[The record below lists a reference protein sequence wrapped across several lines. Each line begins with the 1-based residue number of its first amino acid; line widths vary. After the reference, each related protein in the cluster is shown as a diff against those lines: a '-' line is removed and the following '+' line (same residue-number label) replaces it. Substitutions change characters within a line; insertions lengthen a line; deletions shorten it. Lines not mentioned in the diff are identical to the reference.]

1 MKEIFRAAFVI
12 ARRDF
17 TAIIYSKAFIFFLLG
32 PLFPVL
38 VGFAAG
44 NLGGQMAKEVSQPVV
59 GIALP
64 KADSDKMLAA
74 RQSLSKTFGD
84 SYFAEMEILGDAGA
98 EQKSPQEYLQ
108 RKDDNLSVVVTG
120 SLAKP
125 FVTGTAHAIKRERAD
140 IELLAGYAQNGGS
153 LKLPKATPD
162 IVLET
167 ANSDKQLRTITA
179 QGGQILVFF
188 LTMLLAG
195 MVLSNL
201 VEEKSNKIIEILAA
215 SIPMESVFLGK
226 LFAMLAMALLGIAVW
241 TSIGMIGFTAIGP
254 NLPNYPTPAV
264 GWPIFI
270 GLCFTYFIMAYL
282 MLGAL
287 FLGIGAMA
295 ATVREVQTISM
306 PVTMAQLINFF
317 FASYALTK
325 TGEPIEK
332 FAAIFPLSSPF
343 AMIGRAALEP
353 TLWHHA
359 IAIIGQMLF
368 AVLLLRLGVYLFKKN
383 VMQSGS
389 VGRVSEGVGASCSAS
404 STFADKKARCIISCG
419 SKLD

>member
-1 MKEIFRAAFVI
+1 MKEIFRAAMVI

-32 PLFPVL
+32 PFFPVL
-38 VGFAAG
+38 VGIAAG
-44 NLGGQMAKEVSQPVV
+44 NLGGQIAREAAQPVV
-59 GIALP
+59 GLAMVQS
-64 KADSDKMLAA
+64 DSRKILNAREKLAVNMGENYFTQMKLVGDPA
-74 RQSLSKTFGD
+74 RDQGKN
-84 SYFAEMEILGDAGA
+84 
-98 EQKSPQEYLQ
+98 PQDYL
-108 RKDDNLSVVVTG
+108 KKKEDNLSVVVTG
-120 SLAKP
+120 SLAEP
-125 FVTGTAHAIKRERAD
+125 VVTGTKRAVDRESPG
-140 IELLAGYAQNGGS
+140 IEMLAAYAMNPS
-153 LKLPKATPD
+153 AMKLPEAKAD
-162 IVLET
+162 FVAET
-167 ANSDKQLRTITA
+167 ANNDKQLRTVTA

-226 LFAMLAMALLGIAVW
+226 LFAMLGMALLGIFVW
-241 TSIGMIGFTAIGP
+241 TAVGVIGLQFARGIP
-254 NLPNYPTPAV
+254 NFPTPAV
-264 GWPIFI
+264 GWPMFI
-270 GLCFTYFIMAYL
+270 TLCFTYFIMAYL

-325 TGEPIEK
+325 TGQPIEQ
-332 FAAIFPLSSPF
+332 FAAIFPFSSPF

-353 TLWHHA
+353 NLWHHA
-359 IAIIGQMLF
+359 VAIVGQILF
-368 AVLLLRLGVYLFKKN
+368 AILLLRLGVVLFKRN
-383 VMQSGS
+383 VMKSGNA
-389 VGRVSEGVGASCSAS
+389 GRIKDAG
-404 STFADKKARCIISCG
+404 KR
-419 SKLD
+419 KLFGLITVRG

>member
-1 MKEIFRAAFVI
+1 MKEIIRAAFVI

-32 PLFPVL
+32 PFFPVL
-38 VGFAAG
+38 VGVAAG
-44 NLGGQMAKEVSQPVV
+44 SLGGQIAREAAQPVV
-59 GIALP
+59 GLAMAQ
-64 KADSDKMLAA
+64 ADSQMLIAA
-74 RQSLSKTFGD
+74 RDRLSVNMGERYFTEMKIVGD
-84 SYFAEMEILGDAGA
+84 PAKDGA
-98 EQKSPQEYLQ
+98 KNPQDYL
-108 RKDDNLSVVVTG
+108 KKKEDNLSVVVTG
-120 SLAKP
+120 TLARP
-125 FVTGTAHAIKRERAD
+125 VITGTNRSVDRERAD
-140 IELLAGYAQNGGS
+140 IELLAASALNPDA
-153 LKLPKATPD
+153 LKLPDATAD
-162 IVLET
+162 IVAET

-201 VEEKSNKIIEILAA
+201 VEEKANKIIEILAA

-226 LFAMLAMALLGIAVW
+226 LLAMLGMALLGIAVW
-241 TSIGMIGFTAIGP
+241 TSVAMMGIAILGP
-254 NLPNYPTPAV
+254 NLPSYPTPAV
-264 GWPIFI
+264 GWPVFV

-325 TGEPIEK
+325 TGQPIEV
-332 FAAIFPLSSPF
+332 FATVFPFSSPF
-343 AMIGRAALEP
+343 AMIGRAALDP
-353 TLWHHA
+353 NLWHHGVA
-359 IAIIGQMLF
+359 IVGQIFFAI
-368 AVLLLRLGVYLFKKN
+368 LLLRVGVYLFKKN
-383 VMQSGS
+383 VMKSGS
-389 VGRVSEGVGASCSAS
+389 AGRIKDDG
-404 STFADKKARCIISCG
+404 KR
-419 SKLD
+419 KLFGLINVRG

>member
-1 MKEIFRAAFVI
+1 VREIIRAAFVI

-32 PLFPVL
+32 PFFPIL
-38 VGFAAG
+38 VGIAAG
-44 NLGGQMAKEVSQPVV
+44 SLGGQIARESAQPVV
-59 GIALP
+59 GLAMAQ
-64 KADSDKMLAA
+64 ADSQKMMAA
-74 RQSLSKTFGD
+74 RDTLAVNMGER
-84 SYFAEMEILGDAGA
+84 YFTEMKIVGDAA
-98 EQKSPQEYLQ
+98 KDTTNPQDYL
-108 RKDDNLSVVVTG
+108 KKKEDNLSVVVTG
-120 SLAKP
+120 TLVQP
-125 FVTGTAHAIKRERAD
+125 IITGTKRSVDRESPD
-140 IELLAGYAQNGGS
+140 IELLAAHARNPGLVS
-153 LKLPKATPD
+153 LPEATPD
-162 IVLET
+162 IVAET
-167 ANSDKQLRTITA
+167 ANNDKQLRTVTA

-226 LFAMLAMALLGIAVW
+226 LFAMLGMALLGIAVW
-241 TSIGMIGFTAIGP
+241 TTVGLIGIAALGQNMPSF
-254 NLPNYPTPAV
+254 PTPAV
-264 GWPIFI
+264 GWPIFVA
-270 GLCFTYFIMAYL
+270 LCFTYFIMAYL

-325 TGEPIEK
+325 TGQPIEV
-332 FAAIFPLSSPF
+332 FASVFPFSSPF

-353 TLWHHA
+353 VLWHHA
-359 IAIIGQMLF
+359 VAIIGQIFF
-368 AVLLLRLGVYLFKKN
+368 AILLLRVGVYLFKKN
-383 VMQSGS
+383 VMKSGS
-389 VGRVSEGVGASCSAS
+389 AGRVKDDG
-404 STFADKKARCIISCG
+404 KR
-419 SKLD
+419 KLFGLINVRG

>member
-1 MKEIFRAAFVI
+1 
-12 ARRDF
+12 
-17 TAIIYSKAFIFFLLG
+17 
-32 PLFPVL
+32 
-38 VGFAAG
+38 
-44 NLGGQMAKEVSQPVV
+44 
-59 GIALP
+59 
-64 KADSDKMLAA
+64 
-74 RQSLSKTFGD
+74 
-84 SYFAEMEILGDAGA
+84 
-98 EQKSPQEYLQ
+98 
-108 RKDDNLSVVVTG
+108 VTG

-125 FVTGTAHAIKRERAD
+125 VVTGTANAIKRERAD
-140 IELLAGYAQNGGS
+140 IELLAGYAQSGGS

-162 IVLET
+162 IVVET

-226 LFAMLAMALLGIAVW
+226 LFAMLAMALLGIGVW

-332 FAAIFPLSSPF
+332 FAAIFPFSSPF

-383 VMQSGS
+383 VMKSGS
-389 VGRVSEGVGASCSAS
+389 AGRVSEEGG
-404 STFADKKARCIISCG
+404 R
-419 SKLD
+419 KLFGLIKVRG

>member
-1 MKEIFRAAFVI
+1 MKEIIRAAFVI

-32 PLFPVL
+32 PFFPVL
-38 VGFAAG
+38 VGIAAG
-44 NLGGQMAKEVSQPVV
+44 SLGGQIAKEANRPVIGLAMSQIDSAGMISARKTLAKTMGDTHFTEMKIV
-59 GIALP
+59 GDP
-64 KADSDKMLAA
+64 
-74 RQSLSKTFGD
+74 
-84 SYFAEMEILGDAGA
+84 AEDNNQA
-98 EQKSPQEYLQ
+98 PQAYLQ
-108 RKDDNLSVVVTG
+108 KKDDNLSVVVTG

-125 FVTGTAHAIKRERAD
+125 IVTGTRRAVDREKAD
-140 IELLAGYAQNGGS
+140 IELLAGHALSPGAV
-153 LKLPKATPD
+153 LLPTSESD
-162 IVLET
+162 IVVES
-167 ANSDKQLRTITA
+167 ANNDRQLRTVTG

-226 LFAMLAMALLGIAVW
+226 LFAMLGMALLGIAVW
-241 TSIGMIGFTAIGP
+241 TSIGLIAIQIWGP
-254 NLPNYPTPAV
+254 TLPSYPEPAV
-264 GWPIFI
+264 GWPMFV

-317 FASYALTK
+317 FASYSITK
-325 TGEPIEK
+325 IGEPIEK
-332 FAAIFPLSSPF
+332 FAAIFPFSSPF
-343 AMIGRAALEP
+343 AMIGRAAQEP
-353 TLWHHA
+353 TLWHHGV
-359 IAIIGQMLF
+359 AIIGQLF
-368 AVLLLRLGVYLFKKN
+368 FAILLLRLGVVLFKKN
-383 VMQSGS
+383 VMKSGS
-389 VGRVSEGVGASCSAS
+389 GGKIKDAAGR
-404 STFADKKARCIISCG
+404 
-419 SKLD
+419 KLFGLLRVRG

>member
-1 MKEIFRAAFVI
+1 VKEIIRAAFVI

-32 PLFPVL
+32 PFFPVL
-38 VGFAAG
+38 VGIAAG
-44 NLGGQMAKEVSQPVV
+44 SLGGQIAKEASRPVV
-59 GIALP
+59 GLALVQ
-64 KADSDKMLAA
+64 AESQKMIAA
-74 RQSLSKTFGD
+74 RDTLSVNMGERYFTDMKIVGDPAKDSARNPQDYLKTK
-84 SYFAEMEILGDAGA
+84 E
-98 EQKSPQEYLQ
+98 
-108 RKDDNLSVVVTG
+108 DNLSVVVTG

-125 FVTGTAHAIKRERAD
+125 VITGTNGAIERERAD
-140 IELLAGYAQNGGS
+140 IELLAAHALNPGVV
-153 LKLPKATPD
+153 KLPKATPD
-162 IVLET
+162 IVVET
-167 ANSDKQLRTITA
+167 ANNDKRLRTVTA

-226 LFAMLAMALLGIAVW
+226 LFAMLGMALLGIVVW
-241 TSIGMIGFTAIGP
+241 SSVGFIGMQFVSQA
-254 NLPNYPTPAV
+254 LPSYPTPAV
-264 GWPIFI
+264 GWPMFVT
-270 GLCFTYFIMAYL
+270 LCFTYFIMAYL

-332 FAAIFPLSSPF
+332 FAAIFPFSSPF

-353 TLWHHA
+353 TLWHHGV
-359 IAIIGQMLF
+359 AIIGQMFF
-368 AVLLLRLGVYLFKKN
+368 AVLLLRLGVMLFKKN
-383 VMQSGS
+383 VMKSGS
-389 VGRVSEGVGASCSAS
+389 AGRIKDDGKRRLFGMVPVGRG
-404 STFADKKARCIISCG
+404 
-419 SKLD
+419 

>member
-383 VMQSGS
+383 VMKSGS
-389 VGRVSEGVGASCSAS
+389 AGRVYEEGG
-404 STFADKKARCIISCG
+404 R
-419 SKLD
+419 KLFGFIKVRG

>member
-1 MKEIFRAAFVI
+1 MKEIIRAAFVI

-32 PLFPVL
+32 PFFPVL

-44 NLGGQMAKEVSQPVV
+44 NLGGQIAKEASQPVV
-59 GIALP
+59 GIALA
-64 KADSDKMLAA
+64 KEQAA
-74 RQSLSKTFGD
+74 KILSARESLSKTLGD
-84 SYFAEMEILGDAGA
+84 SYFARMIVVGVPATD
-98 EQKSPQEYLQ
+98 QKAPQSYLA
-108 RKDDNLSVVVTG
+108 KKSDNLSVVVTG
-120 SLAKP
+120 TLAQP
-125 FVTGTAHAIKRERAD
+125 VITGTANAIKRERAD
-140 IELLAGYAQNGGS
+140 IELLAGYAQSGGTIT
-153 LKLPKATPD
+153 LPRSTPD
-162 IVLET
+162 IVVGS
-167 ANSDKQLRTITA
+167 ANNDKQLRTITA

-226 LFAMLAMALLGIAVW
+226 LFAMLGMALLGIFVW
-241 TSIGMIGFTAIGP
+241 TTVGLIGFAAIGP
-254 NLPNYPTPAV
+254 DVPNYPTPAV
-264 GWPIFI
+264 GWPMFI

-325 TGEPIEK
+325 TGEPIEQ
-332 FAAIFPLSSPF
+332 FAAIFPFSSPF

-353 TLWHHA
+353 VLWHHA
-359 IAIIGQMLF
+359 VAIIGQIFF
-368 AVLLLRLGVYLFKKN
+368 AILLLRLGVYLFKKN
-383 VMQSGS
+383 VMKSGS
-389 VGRVSEGVGASCSAS
+389 AGRAKDDGARRL
-404 STFADKKARCIISCG
+404 FGFIKIPR
-419 SKLD
+419 

>member
-1 MKEIFRAAFVI
+1 MKEIFRAAMVI

-32 PLFPVL
+32 PFFPVL
-38 VGFAAG
+38 VGIAAG
-44 NLGGQMAKEVSQPVV
+44 NLGGQIAREAAQPVV
-59 GIALP
+59 GLAMVQS
-64 KADSDKMLAA
+64 DSQKILNAREKLAVNMGENYFTQMKLVGDPA
-74 RQSLSKTFGD
+74 RDQGKN
-84 SYFAEMEILGDAGA
+84 
-98 EQKSPQEYLQ
+98 PQDYL
-108 RKDDNLSVVVTG
+108 KKKEDNLSVIVTG
-120 SLAKP
+120 SLEEP
-125 FVTGTAHAIKRERAD
+125 VVTGTKRAVDRESPG
-140 IELLAGYAQNGGS
+140 IEMLAAYAMNPS
-153 LKLPKATPD
+153 AMKLPEAKAD
-162 IVLET
+162 FVAET
-167 ANSDKQLRTITA
+167 ANNDKQLRTVTA

-226 LFAMLAMALLGIAVW
+226 LFAMLGMALLGIFVW
-241 TSIGMIGFTAIGP
+241 TAVGVIGLQFARGIP
-254 NLPNYPTPAV
+254 NFPTPAV
-264 GWPIFI
+264 GWPMFI
-270 GLCFTYFIMAYL
+270 TLCFTYFIMAYL

-325 TGEPIEK
+325 TGQPIEQ
-332 FAAIFPLSSPF
+332 FAAIFPFSSPF

-353 TLWHHA
+353 NLWHHA
-359 IAIIGQMLF
+359 VAIVGQILF
-368 AVLLLRLGVYLFKKN
+368 AILLLRLGVVLFKRN
-383 VMQSGS
+383 VMKSGNA
-389 VGRVSEGVGASCSAS
+389 GRIKDAG
-404 STFADKKARCIISCG
+404 KR
-419 SKLD
+419 KLFGLITVRG

>member
-1 MKEIFRAAFVI
+1 MKEIFRAAMVI

-32 PLFPVL
+32 PFFPVL
-38 VGFAAG
+38 VGIAAG
-44 NLGGQMAKEVSQPVV
+44 NLGGQIAREAAQPVV
-59 GIALP
+59 GLAMVQS
-64 KADSDKMLAA
+64 DSQKILNAREKLAVNMGENYFTQMKLVGDPA
-74 RQSLSKTFGD
+74 RDQGKN
-84 SYFAEMEILGDAGA
+84 
-98 EQKSPQEYLQ
+98 PQDYL
-108 RKDDNLSVVVTG
+108 KKKEDNLSVVVTG
-120 SLAKP
+120 SLAEP
-125 FVTGTAHAIKRERAD
+125 VVTGTKRAVDRESPG
-140 IELLAGYAQNGGS
+140 IEMLAAYAMNPS
-153 LKLPKATPD
+153 AMKMPEAKSDFVA
-162 IVLET
+162 ET
-167 ANSDKQLRTITA
+167 ANNDKQLRTVTA

-226 LFAMLAMALLGIAVW
+226 LFAMLGMALLGIFVW
-241 TSIGMIGFTAIGP
+241 TAVGVIGLQFARGIP
-254 NLPNYPTPAV
+254 NFPTPAV
-264 GWPIFI
+264 GWPMFI
-270 GLCFTYFIMAYL
+270 TLCFTYFIMAYL

-325 TGEPIEK
+325 TGQPVEQ
-332 FAAIFPLSSPF
+332 FAAIFPFSSPF

-353 TLWHHA
+353 NLWHHGVA
-359 IAIIGQMLF
+359 IVGQILF
-368 AVLLLRLGVYLFKKN
+368 AILLLRLGVMLFKRN
-383 VMQSGS
+383 VMKSGNAGRIKDSGARKLFGLIS
-389 VGRVSEGVGASCSAS
+389 VRG
-404 STFADKKARCIISCG
+404 
-419 SKLD
+419 

>member
-1 MKEIFRAAFVI
+1 MKEIIRAAFVI

-32 PLFPVL
+32 PFFPLL

-44 NLGGQMAKEVSQPVV
+44 NLGEKIAKDVSQPVV
-59 GIALP
+59 GIALA
-64 KADSDKMLAA
+64 KEEAA
-74 RQSLSKTFGD
+74 KILSARESLSKTLGD
-84 SYFAEMEILGDAGA
+84 SYFARMVVVGDPAA
-98 EQKSPQEYLQ
+98 DQKAPQSYLA
-108 RKDDNLSVVVTG
+108 KKTDNLSVVVTG
-120 SLAKP
+120 TLAKP
-125 FVTGTAHAIKRERAD
+125 VITGTSNAIKRERAD
-140 IELLAGYAQNGGS
+140 IELLAGYAQSGGTMT
-153 LKLPKATPD
+153 LPRSTPN
-162 IVLET
+162 IVVES
-167 ANSDKQLRTITA
+167 ANNDKTLRTVTA
-179 QGGQILVFF
+179 QGGQFFIFF
-188 LTMLLAG
+188 LTILLAG

-226 LFAMLAMALLGIAVW
+226 LFAMLGMALLGILVW
-241 TSIGMIGFTAIGP
+241 TSVGLIGFTAIGP
-254 NLPNYPTPAV
+254 DLPNFPTPAV
-264 GWPIFI
+264 GWPMFI
-270 GLCFTYFIMAYL
+270 GLCFTYFIMTYL

-332 FAAIFPLSSPF
+332 FAAIFPFSSPF

-353 TLWHHA
+353 ALWHHA
-359 IAIIGQMLF
+359 VAIIGQIFF
-368 AVLLLRLGVYLFKKN
+368 AILLLRLGVYLFKKN
-383 VMQSGS
+383 VMKSGS
-389 VGRVSEGVGASCSAS
+389 AGRAKDDGARRL
-404 STFADKKARCIISCG
+404 FGFIKMPG
-419 SKLD
+419 

>member
-383 VMQSGS
+383 VMKSGS
-389 VGRVSEGVGASCSAS
+389 AGRVSEEGG
-404 STFADKKARCIISCG
+404 R
-419 SKLD
+419 KLFGFIKVLG

>member
-1 MKEIFRAAFVI
+1 MKEIIRAAFVI

-32 PLFPVL
+32 PFFPIL
-38 VGFAAG
+38 VGIAAG
-44 NLGGQMAKEVSQPVV
+44 SLGGQIARDTARPVV
-59 GIALP
+59 GLAMSQ
-64 KADSDKMLAA
+64 ADSQKIIAA
-74 RQSLSKTFGD
+74 RDTLSVNMGET
-84 SYFAEMEILGDAGA
+84 YFTEMKVVGDAGVGVA
-98 EQKSPQEYLQ
+98 KNPQDLLKKKE
-108 RKDDNLSVVVTG
+108 DNLSVVVTG
-120 SLAKP
+120 TLTQP
-125 FVTGTAHAIKRERAD
+125 IVTGTKRSVNRESAD
-140 IELLAGYAQNGGS
+140 IELLAAHALNPGAV
-153 LKLPKATPD
+153 KLPEVTAD
-162 IVLET
+162 IVAET
-167 ANSDKQLRTITA
+167 ANNDKQLRTVTA

-226 LFAMLAMALLGIAVW
+226 LFAMLGMALLGILVW
-241 TSIGMIGFTAIGP
+241 TTVGLIGITALGQNMP
-254 NLPNYPTPAV
+254 SFPTPAV
-264 GWPIFI
+264 GWPIFV

-325 TGEPIEK
+325 TGQPIEL
-332 FAAIFPLSSPF
+332 FASVFPFSSPF

-353 TLWHHA
+353 TLWHHGV
-359 IAIIGQMLF
+359 AIIGQVFF
-368 AVLLLRLGVYLFKKN
+368 AILLLRVGVYLFKKN
-383 VMQSGS
+383 VMKSGNA
-389 VGRVSEGVGASCSAS
+389 GRIKDEG
-404 STFADKKARCIISCG
+404 KR
-419 SKLD
+419 KLFGFIPVRS

>member
-1 MKEIFRAAFVI
+1 VKEIIRAAFVI

-32 PLFPVL
+32 PFFPVL
-38 VGFAAG
+38 VGIAAG
-44 NLGGQMAKEVSQPVV
+44 SLGGQIAKEASQPVV
-59 GIALP
+59 GIAM
-64 KADSDKMLAA
+64 ARVDSEQMMAA
-74 RQSLSKTFGD
+74 RLALSKTMGER
-84 SYFAEMEILGDAGA
+84 YFTDMKIVGDAVTDGRN
-98 EQKSPQEYLQ
+98 PQEYL
-108 RKDDNLSVVVTG
+108 KTKADNLSVVVTG
-120 SLAKP
+120 TLARP
-125 FVTGTAHAIKRERAD
+125 IVTGTARSVDRERPD
-140 IELLAGYAQNGGS
+140 IELLAGYARNPGA
-153 LKLPKATPD
+153 LVLPTITPD
-162 IVLET
+162 IVAET
-167 ANSDKQLRTITA
+167 ANNDKQLRTVTA

-201 VEEKSNKIIEILAA
+201 VEEKANKIIEILAA

-226 LFAMLAMALLGIAVW
+226 LFAMLGMALLGILVW
-241 TSIGMIGFTAIGP
+241 TSVGFIGLQFIAGS
-254 NLPNYPTPAV
+254 LPSYPTPAV
-264 GWPIFI
+264 GWPLFI

-325 TGEPIEK
+325 TGEPIEQ
-332 FAAIFPLSSPF
+332 FAAIFPFSSPF

-353 TLWHHA
+353 PLWHHG
-359 IAIIGQMLF
+359 IAITGQLLF
-368 AVLLLRLGVYLFKKN
+368 AILLLRIGVYLFKKN
-383 VMQSGS
+383 VMKSGS
-389 VGRVSEGVGASCSAS
+389 AGRIKDE
-404 STFADKKARCIISCG
+404 
-419 SKLD
+419 SKRKLFGLITMRG

>member
-1 MKEIFRAAFVI
+1 MKEIIRAAFVI

-32 PLFPVL
+32 PFFPVL
-38 VGFAAG
+38 VGIAAG
-44 NLGGQMAKEVSQPVV
+44 SLGGQIARETAQPVV
-59 GIALP
+59 GLAMTQ
-64 KADSDKMLAA
+64 ADSQKMIAA
-74 RQSLSKTFGD
+74 RGTLSINMGETYFTEMKIVGD
-84 SYFAEMEILGDAGA
+84 PAKDDA
-98 EQKSPQEYLQ
+98 KNPQDYL
-108 RKDDNLSVVVTG
+108 KKKADNLSVVVTG
-120 SLAKP
+120 PLTKP
-125 FVTGTAHAIKRERAD
+125 VVTGTKRAVGRESAD
-140 IELLAGYAQNGGS
+140 IELLAAHALNPGAV
-153 LKLPKATPD
+153 KLPEATAD
-162 IVLET
+162 IVAET
-167 ANSDKQLRTITA
+167 ANSDKQLRTVTA

-226 LFAMLAMALLGIAVW
+226 LFAMLGMALLGVLVW
-241 TSIGMIGFTAIGP
+241 TSIGLIGIAILGP
-254 NLPNYPTPAV
+254 NLPSYPTPAV
-264 GWPIFI
+264 GWPMFV
-270 GLCFTYFIMAYL
+270 GLCFTYFILAYL

-325 TGEPIEK
+325 TGQPIEK
-332 FAAIFPLSSPF
+332 FAAIFPFSSPF

-353 TLWHHA
+353 TLWHHGV
-359 IAIIGQMLF
+359 AIIGQILF
-368 AVLLLRLGVYLFKKN
+368 AILLLRVGVYLFKKN
-383 VMQSGS
+383 VMKSGS
-389 VGRVSEGVGASCSAS
+389 AGRIKDEG
-404 STFADKKARCIISCG
+404 KR
-419 SKLD
+419 KLFGLITVRG

>member
-1 MKEIFRAAFVI
+1 MKEIIRAAFVI

-32 PLFPVL
+32 PFFPVL

-44 NLGGQMAKEVSQPVV
+44 NLGGQIAKDVSQPVV
-59 GIALP
+59 GIALA
-64 KADSDKMLAA
+64 KEEAGKILSA
-74 RQSLSKTFGD
+74 RESLSKTLGD
-84 SYFAEMEILGDAGA
+84 SYFARMVVVGDPAA
-98 EQKSPQEYLQ
+98 DQKAPQSYLA
-108 RKDDNLSVVVTG
+108 KKSDNLSVVVTG
-120 SLAKP
+120 TLAEP
-125 FVTGTAHAIKRERAD
+125 VITGTTNAIKRERAD
-140 IELLAGYAQNGGS
+140 IELLAGYAQSGGTMT
-153 LKLPKATPD
+153 LPRSTPN
-162 IVLET
+162 IVVES
-167 ANSDKQLRTITA
+167 ANNDKKLRTVTA
-179 QGGQILVFF
+179 QGGQFFIFF
-188 LTMLLAG
+188 LTILLAG

-226 LFAMLAMALLGIAVW
+226 LFAMLGMALLGILVW
-241 TSIGMIGFTAIGP
+241 TTFGLIGFAAIGP
-254 NLPNYPTPAV
+254 DLPNFPTPAV
-264 GWPIFI
+264 GWPMFI
-270 GLCFTYFIMAYL
+270 GLCFTYFIMTYL

-332 FAAIFPLSSPF
+332 FAAIFPFSSPF

-353 TLWHHA
+353 ALWHHA
-359 IAIIGQMLF
+359 VAIIGQIFF
-368 AVLLLRLGVYLFKKN
+368 AILLLRVGVYLFKKN
-383 VMQSGS
+383 VMKSGS
-389 VGRVSEGVGASCSAS
+389 AGRAKDDGARRL
-404 STFADKKARCIISCG
+404 FGFIKMPG
-419 SKLD
+419 